1 MPTPQKLKAIFYPEE
16 YYHIVCKSIDG
27 LLLFDDGQDYE
38 VYNERFKKFTGDF
51 FDVWCFCLIP
61 NHSHH
66 IIKIKSVSS
75 VSLFIEAISLGD
87 KTMAMKDF
95 TTDVSN
101 ELLFNKMIERQ
112 MNSFLV
118 SYANYVNNKYYRKGG
133 IFQKPFK
140 RIKIEGDG
148 HLQQA
153 IIYVHANAQKH
164 KMIADY
170 KQYNHSSYASVIK
183 KNEYFVDA
191 KSVVDFFGG
200 LNKFIDLH
208 ELQVDYFYK
217 NNWPSSKLE

>member
-1 MPTPQKLKAIFYPEE
+1 MPTPQKLKAIFYPEG
-16 YYHIVCKSIDG
+16 YYHLVCKSIDG

-75 VSLFIEAISLGD
+75 VSLFIEAISLED

-95 TTDVSN
+95 TTEVSN

-118 SYANYVNNKYYRKGG
+118 SYANYVNNKYKDN
-133 IFQKPFK
+133 I
-140 RIKIEGDG
+140 
-148 HLQQA
+148 
-153 IIYVHANAQKH
+153 
-164 KMIADY
+164 
-170 KQYNHSSYASVIK
+170 S
-183 KNEYFVDA
+183 
-191 KSVVDFFGG
+191 
-200 LNKFIDLH
+200 
-208 ELQVDYFYK
+208 
-217 NNWPSSKLE
+217 